1 MAVASVT
8 HAAPIH
14 SLARE
19 LPCATDAAIKKK
31 RKEKEK
37 RKKKRR
43 KQWRHIRC
51 AFTELSCKLLEKIK
65 EKQSVYRAV
74 GPAGSSSQ

>member
-31 RKEKEK
+31 
-37 RKKKRR
+37 KKGVLCHSDKVCNRLSSEFSF
-43 KQWRHIRC
+43 KLITYIRC
-51 AFTELSCKLLEKIK
+51 ISKVWGILL
-65 EKQSVYRAV
+65 
-74 GPAGSSSQ
+74 

>member
-14 SLARE
+14 SLVRE

-31 RKEKEK
+31 ERKKKEKEK
-37 RKKKRR
+37 KKTVEAY
-43 KQWRHIRC
+43 QMCI
-51 AFTELSCKLLEKIK
+51 
-65 EKQSVYRAV
+65 Y
-74 GPAGSSSQ
+74 

>member
-14 SLARE
+14 SLVRE

-31 RKEKEK
+31 RKKEK
-37 RKKKRR
+37 GKRKEENSGGISDV
-43 KQWRHIRC
+43 H
-51 AFTELSCKLLEKIK
+51 LLN
-65 EKQSVYRAV
+65 
-74 GPAGSSSQ
+74 